1 MKITDILQEAS
12 DDSGDY
18 QQMLAFTRANRV
30 GGVPDAQQI
39 PLALFKEL
47 KKQQQQN
54 QALSSELSDAE
65 KRINQALGAGELS
78 RQELGMH
85 RTELDRERAAGERQ
99 QAAVGQLGQQY
110 SERER
115 ASKEQIEKLSD
126 QLQQVRNMPGVN
138 EKAAQELEKQIK
150 ELGEK
155 SVPVA
160 RLAEL
165 ESSIAAVQNMQ
176 TVDDT
181 AIKDLLTQVQDAQA
195 ATQELQKTKTT
206 VGKDAEQAANDA
218 LDQVEQMRQDLNRL
232 NQVAGRISS
241 VVADALPAQ
250 IDSLNA
256 RLQELDSESEHQYDE
271 LLKHDTLL
279 NKLTGQGGGD
289 GGQTAEPELPD
300 EPPRPTTPPQP
311 TPGVPDDNDDLEKDQ
326 LSRAAALAAMAK
338 AQILDPDSN
347 PHWPKQQPEEV
358 AESRFR
364 DLIKWATGK
373 KL

>member
-1 MKITDILQEAS
+1 MKITDILKEDGQ
-12 DDSGDY
+12 DSGDY

-30 GGVPDAQQI
+30 GGVPDSQQI

-47 KKQQQQN
+47 KKQQRQN

-65 KRINQALGAGELS
+65 KRINQALGVGELS
-78 RQELGMH
+78 KKELGIH
-85 RTELDRERAAGERQ
+85 RTELDREREAGKQQ

-126 QLQQVRNMPGVN
+126 QLQQVRNMPGVD

-165 ESSIAAVQNMQ
+165 ESTIAQIQTSSIA
-176 TVDDT
+176 DDS
-181 AIKDLLTQVQDAQA
+181 AIKDLVAQVNAAQET
-195 ATQELQKTKTT
+195 TQELQKTKTT

-218 LDQVEQMRQDLNRL
+218 LDQVDQMRQDIERL
-232 NQVAGRISS
+232 NAVAGRIST
-241 VVADALPAQ
+241 VVSDALPAQ

-279 NKLTGQGGGD
+279 NKLTGQGRGG
-289 GGQTAEPELPD
+289 GGGTTVEPEP
-300 EPPRPTTPPQP
+300 PGKPRPTPPAP
-311 TPGVPDDNDDLEKDQ
+311 SPAGD
-326 LSRAAALAAMAK
+326 AIAK
-338 AQILDPDSN
+338 
-347 PHWPKQQPEEV
+347 KQQQLNLRDREDLYRSMGVEIPEPV
-358 AESRFR
+358 AESRFKNAIR
-364 DLIKWATGK
+364 WATGK

>member
-1 MKITDILQEAS
+1 MKITDILKEAS

-54 QALSSELSDAE
+54 QALGAELDAAE
-65 KRINQALGAGELS
+65 KRIDQATASGELS
-78 RQELGMH
+78 KQELGMH

-126 QLQQVRNMPGVN
+126 QLQQVRNMPGVDA
-138 EKAAQELEKQIK
+138 KAAEALEKQIK

-165 ESSIAAVQNMQ
+165 ESTIAQIQTSSIA
-176 TVDDT
+176 DDST
-181 AIKDLLTQVQDAQA
+181 IKDLVQQVKNAQA
-195 ATQELQKTKTT
+195 AT
-206 VGKDAEQAANDA
+206 DARVDM
-218 LDQVEQMRQDLNRL
+218 VTQMRQDIERLKQVETDLEQELNDLKDSYQETDATLWDIESQTIPGITQDIDRL
-232 NQVAGRISS
+232 KTYVPVKNIPTPAPAGQQVETPPPPQQSQVPEPAPAASDSTQDPANEPIWSTAARKRAATAALIKSGHLQGEEPNFQVA
-241 VVADALPAQ
+241 
-250 IDSLNA
+250 
-256 RLQELDSESEHQYDE
+256 
-271 LLKHDTLL
+271 
-279 NKLTGQGGGD
+279 
-289 GGQTAEPELPD
+289 
-300 EPPRPTTPPQP
+300 
-311 TPGVPDDNDDLEKDQ
+311 
-326 LSRAAALAAMAK
+326 
-338 AQILDPDSN
+338 
-347 PHWPKQQPEEV
+347 
-358 AESRFR
+358 AESAFARS
-364 DLIKWATGK
+364 IAWATGRTK
-373 KL
+373 